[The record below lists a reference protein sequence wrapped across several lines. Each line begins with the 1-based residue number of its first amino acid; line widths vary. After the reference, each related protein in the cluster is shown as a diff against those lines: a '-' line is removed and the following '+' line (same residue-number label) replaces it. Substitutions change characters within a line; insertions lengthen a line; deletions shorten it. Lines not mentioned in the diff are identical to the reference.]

1 MEWPSYSARALGQ
14 TRSKTTENGL
24 EVGCHQVLSVPSSLL
39 TPPAPPDPCAG
50 TAKTGPKLGSRTALS
65 QALSNDKNEV
75 MGWEAG
81 REEAD
86 GKTVEV
92 RVPDLIES
100 RLYVCLCS
108 AMIHQADRC
117 L

>member
-1 MEWPSYSARALGQ
+1 MQ
-14 TRSKTTENGL
+14 
-24 EVGCHQVLSVPSSLL
+24 VGGHQVLSVPFSLL
-39 TPPAPPDPCAG
+39 TPPAPPDPCVG

-65 QALSNDKNEV
+65 QVLSNDKNKL

-86 GKTVEV
+86 GKPVEV

-108 AMIHQADRC
+108 AMFRQADRC